1 MIYKNKHK
9 YKTLERRMGK
19 IYVASYRGYKVKVN
33 ELMFYVNEKLNKVTE
48 EQTGLGF
55 FVPED
60 TVNNLESIEKYIE
73 SVYEKVVNN
82 VNNWIQKKPE
92 LQMALHEEGPIE

>member
-9 YKTLERRMGK
+9 YKTLERRMSK
-19 IYVASYRGYKVKVN
+19 FYVASYKGYKIKVN
-33 ELMFYVNEKLNKVTE
+33 ELIFYVNEKLNKVTE

-60 TVNNLESIEKYIE
+60 IANNLEAIEKYIE
-73 SVYEKVVNN
+73 SIYETIVKN

-92 LQMALHEEGPIE
+92 LQMALHKEGPIE